1 MLRIIRTEKFIKT
14 DSKQTLKNLVTL
26 GIWSRLF
33 FLVLFAV
40 STSVVSAQEEGN
52 SKPDRIWNVK
62 IEGNQQYKDIVL
74 KKYIANEAPSIWK
87 KITFFNEKGYYISI
101 PEIKRDAIRIERF
114 YQRRGY
120 NEAQVTYRLDTK
132 NKEWKKELVF
142 IVTEKT
148 PIKIDSVKM
157 TIRATSKDSTV
168 IYNSEEFKKE
178 LNKLPF
184 RKGKIYQPVLKT
196 DVEAEMDQILR
207 NLGYAYASSEIQ
219 AEVDTVAKKAS
230 LEMITYPGTRARFDS
245 IKVEGETTLGEK
257 YIIRE
262 TGIEKGTYFNDDA
275 MREAQRE
282 LFGHHLFR
290 FALVSIPEQEKD
302 STINILLRIKERTL
316 RSVQITFGAGNYD
329 RLNEPLRLGN
339 SYKLFRTQASWSY
352 RNVRRKGELFT
363 TSAKLSAFD
372 MRLGASYLFPY
383 VYNTKSSITIAP
395 FVQRRIERAYS
406 IDTGGIRNSFGYNY
420 TESVTGIFSYDFTLN
435 QEFDVQED
443 EEGNA
448 VVSPDSILNYNISS
462 FKFNIYASKGSP
474 RRGNGFIIQPF
485 LELSG
490 LFNEAT
496 FSFQKAALDLRG
508 YKELN
513 KSLVVAG
520 RLSGG
525 SIYYAKQDSL
535 PADIRFYNGGSS
547 EVRGWGRQELG
558 PKDAVFDT
566 LGAFTGYVPTGGKA
580 TFSFNFELRQDIDRF
595 IKGLS
600 VAAFL
605 DGGQVWRT
613 IRTTSDRPIQ
623 YGVGG
628 GVRYNSPI
636 GPIRVDIAY
645 KVNPTDADLNIYQ
658 GDKSRSSAW
667 NRWGLHFSIGQ
678 AF

>member
-1 MLRIIRTEKFIKT
+1 M
-14 DSKQTLKNLVTL
+14 KNLVKQH
-26 GIWSRLF
+26 IWRSLF
-33 FLVLFAV
+33 FLVLFTI
-40 STSVVSAQEEGN
+40 STSVVSAQDGDD

-62 IEGNQQYKDIVL
+62 VEGNKEYKDIVL
-74 KKYIANEAPSIWK
+74 KNYIANEAPSIWK
-87 KITFFNEKGYYISI
+87 KITFFNEKEYYVSV

-114 YQRRGY
+114 YQRRGF
-120 NEAQVTYRLDTK
+120 NEVEVTYRLDTK

-142 IVTEKT
+142 VVTEKS
-148 PIKIDSVKM
+148 PIRISNVKI
-157 TIRATSKDSTV
+157 TTNTSSRDSTV
-168 IYNSEEFKKE
+168 IYSSEEFKKE

-184 RKGKIYQPVLKT
+184 RNGKIYQPVLRA
-196 DVEAEMDQILR
+196 DVEEEVAQILR
-207 NLGYAYASSEIQ
+207 GLGYAYASSEIK
-219 AEVDTVAKKAS
+219 AEVDTTAKKAS
-230 LEMITYPGTRARFDS
+230 IEMITYPGPRARFDS
-245 IKVEGETTLGEK
+245 IQVEGESTLGEK
-257 YIIRE
+257 YIVRE

-316 RSVQITFGAGNYD
+316 RSVQITFGVGNYD

-395 FVQRRIERAYS
+395 FVQRRIERSYS

-420 TESVTGIFSYDFTLN
+420 SESVTGTFSYDYTLN

-462 FKFNIYASKGSP
+462 FKFNVYASKGSP
-474 RRGNGFIIQPF
+474 RRGDGLIVQPF

-496 FSFQKAALDLRG
+496 FSFQKAAIDIRG
-508 YKELN
+508 YKKLN
-513 KSLVVAG
+513 KSLVAATRV
-520 RLSGG
+520 SGG

-558 PKDAVFDT
+558 PKEAVFDT
-566 LGAFTGYVPTGGKA
+566 VGNFTGYVPTGGKA
-580 TFSFNFELRQDIDRF
+580 TLSFNLELRQDIDRF
-595 IKGLS
+595 VKGLS
-600 VAAFL
+600 IAAFL

-613 IRTTSDRPIQ
+613 IRTTGDRPVQ

-628 GVRYNSPI
+628 GLRYNSPI

-658 GDKSRSSAW
+658 GDESMSSAW